1 MKNRIRLL
9 KSLFLV
15 NSLPHRLNE
24 LRITLITLIAFL
36 FAGCGI
42 YSFSGA
48 SISPDIKS
56 VTIDFFPNHAAIVQ
70 PSLSQ
75 AFTERM
81 KEKFVSQT
89 SLRLLDKDGDLHF
102 EGSITD
108 YSTQPVAILGT
119 QTAALSRLTITVSVK
134 FTNAKDDKQ
143 NFESSFTRYYEYQ
156 SSLSLTSV
164 EQAAITEI
172 NKQLV
177 DDIFTR
183 AVSNW

>member
-1 MKNRIRLL
+1 ML
-9 KSLFLV
+9 K
-15 NSLPHRLNE
+15 
-24 LRITLITLIAFL
+24 IILITYVTFFL
-36 FAGCGI
+36 TGCGI

-70 PSLSQ
+70 PALSQ
-75 AFTERM
+75 AFTEKL
-81 KEKFVSQT
+81 KEKFVTQT

-108 YSTQPVAILGT
+108 YSTQPVAIQGT
-119 QTAALSRLTITVSVK
+119 QTAALTRLTITVSVK
-134 FTNAKDDKQ
+134 FTNSKDEKQ
-143 NFESSFTRYYEYQ
+143 NFESGFSRYYEYQ
-156 SSLSLTSV
+156 SSLSLTTI
-164 EQAAITEI
+164 EQTAITEI

-177 DDIFTR
+177 DDIFNK